1 MEILAERLRAL
12 RKERHLRQFDASKE
26 LHIAL
31 ITYQRYEANQ
41 RDPDAPVIV
50 AMARFFGVSADYLL
64 GLTDQR

>member
-1 MEILAERLRAL
+1 MEILADRLHIL
-12 RKERHLRQFDASKE
+12 RKERHLRQFDVSKE

-41 RDPDAPVIV
+41 REPDAPVIV